1 MRNIIEINNLVKKY
15 NNKKVVDNLTFNVME
30 GSLFSFLGSNGAGK
44 TTTIS
49 IITTLLKRDSGTI
62 KIDGINLD
70 DDNDLI
76 RNKIGIVFQNSY
88 LDDLLTVYENLMIR
102 GSFYYS
108 KNTLKE
114 KVDFVIKLLKL
125 NEYSNQ
131 RYGTLS
137 GGEKRRVDIARAILH
152 EPKIL
157 FLDEPTTGL
166 DPANRELVW
175 NTIKKLQKDRK
186 MTVFLTTHYMEE
198 ANESDIVGIIEKG
211 KLIAYDTPYN
221 LKKKYANDLVKI
233 KLINKDDI
241 KFIKEKYELI
251 NNTVLIKVKN
261 SIEGLEIAYKYKKHI
276 ENIEILNGNMDD
288 VFLNIT
294 GSRIKTGAL

>member
-1 MRNIIEINNLVKKY
+1 MRNVIEINNLVKKY

-70 DDNDLI
+70 DDNDFI

-125 NEYSNQ
+125 NDYSNQ

-261 SIEGLEIAYKYKKHI
+261 SIEGLEIACKYTKYI

>member
-1 MRNIIEINNLVKKY
+1 MRNVIEINNLVKKY

-261 SIEGLEIAYKYKKHI
+261 SIEGLEIACKYKKYI